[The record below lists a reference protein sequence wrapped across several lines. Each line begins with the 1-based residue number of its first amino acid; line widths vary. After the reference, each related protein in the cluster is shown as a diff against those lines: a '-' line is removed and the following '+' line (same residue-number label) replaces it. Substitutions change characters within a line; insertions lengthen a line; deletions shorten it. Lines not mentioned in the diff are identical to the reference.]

1 MQPATGLSP
10 TGTQSPNV
18 TSCAIPLESEIAPLP
33 KDKHKLSPV
42 GLPETENKTPS
53 PTGIV
58 APVNEKPSIVL
69 PPVETV
75 KPALAAVPPDTLM
88 PLSPVKSN

>member
-10 TGTQSPNV
+10 TEIQSPNV

-42 GLPETENKTPS
+42 GVPETENKTPS
-53 PTGIV
+53 PAGIV
-58 APVNEKPSIVL
+58 APVNEKANTVV
-69 PPVETV
+69 PPAETV
-75 KPALAAVPPDTLM
+75 NPAFCAAPPEAPVTVVPSTL
-88 PLSPVKSN
+88 N